1 MESDNS
7 PVRSEKQEEE
17 EEMKANEEE
26 LRENLGRNL
35 DMKDPSKKKMA
46 SLLP

>member
-1 MESDNS
+1 MYGVKE
-7 PVRSEKQEEE
+7 REEE

-26 LRENLGRNL
+26 LRENLGRKL